1 MGKRGPSR
9 SLFASLPVDLRNTIR
24 TNGRYLS
31 MNGPDLDSF
40 QIKQEMLAESSGS
53 GSRLLRTQP
62 ESMSPEKDEGEDP
75 TPVIQAG
82 PSGSGSKGFPS
93 AAVEVEVQVEAEASL
108 AGDVDSSPPR
118 AVKRRRT
125 EGAWVVGAAPS
136 LVRPVQKRRKGKELP
151 VHNAYEGHPWDCTG
165 LVERYVNRDHVPDD
179 IKKYFGQRH
188 LLFEEYDEL
197 PLLMD
202 HTGWFSV
209 TAQPVARH
217 IAERCRCDVIVD
229 AFCGVGGNA
238 IEFAKTCERVIAI
251 DNDLTRLKL
260 ARHNALQYGVADRI
274 EFIHGSYIDW
284 ARSYA
289 AQADKEAIDV
299 VFLSPPWGGVNYLT
313 VSADPL
319 PFPPTPSAE
328 SPSAKQPTT
337 HTFPLSAILPIP
349 GDELFRISA
358 AITPNIAYYL
368 PRNVNMKEVAQLAR
382 RLDPPEM
389 DDKGGMREKEWV
401 EVEEEVVGEKVKA
414 VTVYYG
420 SLIADGS

>member
-1 MGKRGPSR
+1 MSGLQESKFLWRLHATQRTRSLQLMLFHLPTIHLYSLNNMGKRGPSR

-179 IKKYFGQRH
+179 IKKC
-188 LLFEEYDEL
+188 EL
-197 PLLMD
+197 
-202 HTGWFSV
+202 G
-209 TAQPVARH
+209 
-217 IAERCRCDVIVD
+217 
-229 AFCGVGGNA
+229 
-238 IEFAKTCERVIAI
+238 
-251 DNDLTRLKL
+251 
-260 ARHNALQYGVADRI
+260 
-274 EFIHGSYIDW
+274 
-284 ARSYA
+284 
-289 AQADKEAIDV
+289 
-299 VFLSPPWGGVNYLT
+299 
-313 VSADPL
+313 L
-319 PFPPTPSAE
+319 PE
-328 SPSAKQPTT
+328 
-337 HTFPLSAILPIP
+337 
-349 GDELFRISA
+349 
-358 AITPNIAYYL
+358 
-368 PRNVNMKEVAQLAR
+368 
-382 RLDPPEM
+382 
-389 DDKGGMREKEWV
+389 
-401 EVEEEVVGEKVKA
+401 
-414 VTVYYG
+414 
-420 SLIADGS
+420 